1 MRQINGLVA
10 LVPVLV
16 SALLGCSGTTDETTE
31 NVGRVSS
38 PLAVQTTRLG
48 VSSELMPV
56 DGPFPAGIAASEDLI
71 FTGSPF
77 EGRVIAHARDTHAT
91 VGELPSPPGGFILP
105 FILKSVKGD
114 KVAVLDAGGFPS
126 PKPFIPASPTIYEYR
141 FRYRHGVFNAE
152 LTRSIPFA
160 GNLIGFSEDAIQL
173 DDGRYLLDDAVL
185 GSIWIANTD
194 GTIVPGI
201 VPKTFDA
208 ADVIPQMFFCDTMPQ
223 IVVGGL
229 PFLFT
234 ASTVPG
240 ITSMTTIKDTLYFS
254 GSCSGAV
261 YSVPLKVLNDHR
273 QPYQRAADLRVVSRR
288 PAGVQVEELLG
299 LTSNPFDHD
308 DRYLYAADALQ
319 LRVIRIDPR
328 NGKREVVGDD
338 QHLFNFPSSL
348 AFAPPT
354 ECESDE
360 APLLTLSNQQHRT
373 PITNDAVTQDTFQ
386 PPFLAT
392 QTFLKD

>member
-1 MRQINGLVA
+1 MRQVNGFAA

-16 SALLGCSGTTDETTE
+16 SALMGCSAADTSTE
-31 NVGRVSS
+31 NVGEAS
-38 PLAVQTTRLG
+38 LELQVQRTRLG

-77 EGRVIAHARDTHAT
+77 EGRVVVHDRATKAT
-91 VGELPSPPGGFILP
+91 VGDLPPPPGGFILP

-126 PKPFIPASPTIYEYR
+126 PKPFIPANPTIYEYR
-141 FRYRHGVFNAE
+141 FRYRHGAFTAQ
-152 LTRSIPFA
+152 LTRSIPFT
-160 GNLIGFSEDAIQL
+160 GKLIGFSEDAIQL

-201 VPKTFDA
+201 VPKTFEPQ
-208 ADVIPQMFFCDTMPQ
+208 DVIPEMYFCDTMPQ
-223 IVVGGL
+223 VTVGGL
-229 PFLFT
+229 PFLFS
-234 ASTVPG
+234 ASTIPG
-240 ITSMTTIKDTLYFS
+240 ITSMAVVKDKLYFS

-261 YSVPLKVLNDHR
+261 YSVPLKVLTDHR
-273 QPYQRAADLRVVSRR
+273 QPYQRAADLRVVSRK
-288 PAGVQVEELLG
+288 PAGVKVEELLG
-299 LTSNPFDHD
+299 LISDGE
-308 DRYLYAADALQ
+308 YLYAADALQ
-319 LRVIRIDPR
+319 LRVIRIDPK

-348 AFAPPT
+348 AFAPNGCDDT
-354 ECESDE
+354 SD
-360 APLLTLSNQQHRT
+360 LLTLSNQQHRT
-373 PITNDAVTQDTFQ
+373 PITNDAVTEDMFE

-392 QTFLKD
+392 ITHLKH